1 MGAFALLLPWTYL
14 VFFFAT
20 LSLMAFPFTSGFYSK
35 DFLLELLC
43 VPHHYSHTIA
53 YIFTLLAALLTS
65 SYSLRVKMIAMISRP
80 LFSRTLLP
88 IVVDSP
94 MLKTAPLIVLSFGA
108 VLKGYFT
115 QEMFLSN
122 GSTVFLNSLFTHP
135 NANVFIF
142 DANFGGGLIS
152 FIPVTF

>member
-1 MGAFALLLPWTYL
+1 MGALNLLLPVTYT

-20 LSLMAFPFTSGFYSK
+20 LSLMAVPFTSGFYSK

-43 VPHHYSHTIA
+43 VPHHYSHTMA
-53 YIFTLLAALLTS
+53 YLFTLLAALLTS
-65 SYSLRVKMIAMISRP
+65 SYSIRVKMIAMFSRP
-80 LFSRTLLP
+80 LFPRTLLP
-88 IVVDSP
+88 LVQDSP
-94 MLKTAPLIVLSFGA
+94 FFMTAPLVVLSFGA
-108 VLKGYFT
+108 VLLGFFT

-135 NANVFIF
+135 LANTFLF
-142 DANFGGGLIS
+142 DASFGGGLIS